1 MICTIAITYSS
12 PFSNVLRKSKKY
24 FVKNIQ
30 RTVTVTLVFKINA
43 CLLIFSMVWVLMFW
57 LATVVNSQLT
67 VQPGLSGAT
76 HGLMVEDVERYS
88 AHCVV
93 PVGVIRSL
101 LQTQGPAVATPLPTA
116 SVRRKRSGGL
126 CDDCLDTYAF
136 AGCVPSEFGACC
148 GCFPLDFCCW

>member
-1 MICTIAITYSS
+1 M
-12 PFSNVLRKSKKY
+12 
-24 FVKNIQ
+24 
-30 RTVTVTLVFKINA
+30 
-43 CLLIFSMVWVLMFW
+43 LLM
-57 LATVVNSQLT
+57 ATAVHSQLT

-101 LQTQGPAVATPLPTA
+101 LQTQGPAVTTPPPTA